1 MNDLATCKSNVST
14 YILRWNSVLSQL
26 FTMSSFELCMKRFD
40 YNLNILSTRIR
51 NGQSIKTGDIVY
63 MVREGDS
70 NTGIVMRGIINDTPH
85 TYDDWCTE
93 ENTDRIIDIRVT
105 QIMHP
110 EKSVLPDTRQ
120 LEELWNN
127 GEWEGFKQLVLLER
141 RTAENLDN
149 IFKDYL
155 KNNKEQF
162 AINRNNGVAI
172 TEYEI

>member
-14 YILRWNSVLSQL
+14 YILRWNSVLSQF

-51 NGQSIKTGDIVY
+51 NWQSIKTGDIVY

-70 NTGIVMRGIINDTPH
+70 NTGIVMRGIIN
-85 TYDDWCTE
+85 
-93 ENTDRIIDIRVT
+93 IDIRVT

>member
-1 MNDLATCKSNVST
+1 
-14 YILRWNSVLSQL
+14 
-26 FTMSSFELCMKRFD
+26 
-40 YNLNILSTRIR
+40 
-51 NGQSIKTGDIVY
+51 
-63 MVREGDS
+63 MVREGES
-70 NTGIVMRGIINDTPH
+70 NTGIVMRGIINDAPQ
-85 TYDDWCTE
+85 TYDDWCTV

-110 EKSVLPDTRQ
+110 EKSVLLDTRQ

-127 GEWEGFKQLVLLER
+127 RERKGFKQLVLLDR
-141 RTAENLDN
+141 RKAEDLDN

>member
-51 NGQSIKTGDIVY
+51 NWQSIKTGDIVY
-63 MVREGDS
+63 MVREGES
-70 NTGIVMRGIINDTPH
+70 NTGIVMRGIIIDTPH

-120 LEELWNN
+120 LEELWNH

-149 IFKDYL
+149 IFKEYL

>member
-51 NGQSIKTGDIVY
+51 NWQSIKTGDIVY

-85 TYDDWCTE
+85 TYDDWCTQ

-110 EKSVLPDTRQ
+110 ESPCFQILG
-120 LEELWNN
+120 N
-127 GEWEGFKQLVLLER
+127 
-141 RTAENLDN
+141 
-149 IFKDYL
+149 L
-155 KNNKEQF
+155 KNFGIMENGKGS
-162 AINRNNGVAI
+162 NNLFYWKDVQQRI
-172 TEYEI
+172 WIISSKII